1 MFNKIPRKS
10 YILMLL
16 VFALSMMVF
25 PFDVAMEFSAGPE
38 ETTLQ
43 VFPYFSLTPWGYGNW
58 FPLLAGVLTLAVVV
72 MVFLPP
78 RWKLDKAMAIVLGL
92 SMVCTP
98 LSWLLFNTFADGSVI
113 ILLFQTAA
121 LLFFLVPGKK
131 PKAPQ
136 EPKTK

>member
-1 MFNKIPRKS
+1 MFNQIPRKS
-10 YILMLL
+10 YQFLFLVLALAMMIL
-16 VFALSMMVF
+16 
-25 PFDVAMEFSAGPE
+25 PFGVAMPFADGPDS
-38 ETTLQ
+38 TVVT
-43 VFPYFSLTPWGYGNW
+43 VFPYFDLTPWGYGNW

-113 ILLFQTAA
+113 ILLFQAAA
-121 LLFFLVPGKK
+121 LLFFLVPSKK